1 MTTPPSTPFIPFA
14 LPDIGDDEIAE
25 VVATLKSGWIT
36 TGPKTRRFEEDFS
49 AFLDES
55 NPAEAPLHAMAV
67 NSATAGLHLALE
79 ALGIG
84 PGDEV
89 ITTTHT
95 FTATAEVV
103 RYLGADVVLVDIDP
117 ATLCID
123 VAAVEAAITP
133 RTKAVMPVHYA
144 GLAVDMVRLLPMAQR
159 HGLKVVEDAAHALPT
174 TCGGRLVG
182 TLDSDVTV
190 FSFYANKT
198 MTTGEGGMVVT
209 RDADL
214 AKRIHV
220 MRLHGINRDAFDR
233 FTAKVPSWY
242 YEVIAPGFKYNL
254 TDIASAI
261 GIHQLKRAIAFQQV
275 RADIAARYDAA
286 FADLPVIK
294 PPQPLPGD
302 THAWHLYALRLA
314 DDAKLSR
321 DELIEGLYAAGIG
334 CSVHYIP
341 LHLQPYWRDRYQLQ
355 PQQFPHSQRAY
366 ERMLSLPLYTR
377 MGPAEVQRVIDAVR
391 SLLG

>member
-1 MTTPPSTPFIPFA
+1 MTNPPSTPFIPFA

-25 VVATLKSGWIT
+25 VVDTLKSGWIT

-49 AFLDES
+49 AFLGAS
-55 NPAEAPLHAMAV
+55 NPAEPPLHAMAV

-133 RTKAVMPVHYA
+133 RTTAVMPVHYA
-144 GLAVDMVRLLPMAQR
+144 GLAADMARLLPLARR
-159 HGLKVVEDAAHALPT
+159 HGLKVIEDAAHALPT

-182 TLDSDVTV
+182 TLDSDAAV

-214 AKRIHV
+214 AKRIQV

-286 FADLPVIK
+286 FADLPVIT

-302 THAWHLYALRLA
+302 THAWHLYVLRLA

-377 MGPAEVQRVIDAVR
+377 MGAAEVQRVIDAVR